1 MTRSIAR
8 LSAKAELLVGFSWQ
22 QLKPVFRHYMYAAMA
37 SVADVVGCCL
47 SRWFLSC
54 ASCSRWHHVRR
65 RHSRS
70 SHSCHQLNHVV
81 CYQYLPY
88 SWRSSTLY
96 AGCRSTVYLLQRLE
110 SQVSLYTLTC
120 VLLSLHSYSVYCIVA
135 FRSTQHNTVCDAISH
150 CPLNATHFPPL
161 LKTSNTTPFKHGL
174 LCKYRVTTKN
184 CKPLS
189 LNIYAVLKRA
199 QIYTVVS

>member
-120 VLLSLHSYSVYCIVA
+120 VLTVCIVLSRFA
-135 FRSTQHNTVCDAISH
+135 QHSTTLYAMPFHIVHWMLRIFRLCWKRLILHRLSTGYCV
-150 CPLNATHFPPL
+150 
-161 LKTSNTTPFKHGL
+161 
-174 LCKYRVTTKN
+174 
-184 CKPLS
+184 
-189 LNIYAVLKRA
+189 NIA
-199 QIYTVVS
+199 